1 MPDPNVSPAAAAPVR
16 RKILVR
22 AGGLPMGFIDPRF
35 DAVLDEELAA
45 VVADYDMVIPA
56 DHLRDPPLG
65 GGSLRLAFLCHEID
79 SYLRVAALDPPGD
92 LLLCPSPV
100 AALDMLR
107 RGRLTLVAARALP
120 AGHILN
126 AADLD
131 EEVGGPGLGGDLR
144 PALIGRRLLYPLTA
158 GQAIDFGYIS
168 EDFEEPAP

>member
-1 MPDPNVSPAAAAPVR
+1 MPDPNATQAAAAPVR
-16 RKILVR
+16 RKILVL
-22 AGGLPMGFIDPRF
+22 AGGLPSGFIDPLF
-35 DAVLDEELAA
+35 DVVLDKELAA

-120 AGHILN
+120 AGHILDV
-126 AADLD
+126 ADLN
-131 EEVGGPGLGGDLR
+131 EEVGGPGVGGNLR
-144 PALIGRRLLYPLTA
+144 PALIGRRLLYPLTEE
-158 GQAIDFGYIS
+158 QPIDFGYIS
-168 EDFEEPAP
+168 EDFEEQAP